1 MQKNFA
7 WSQKWFVPT
16 VPFLGIQCKCKEYPP
31 SPWSIGIITLRGN
44 MKLNLVTQSVT
55 GKILI
60 SKSLSVAVGKFRL
73 PVVPWKSSAFSL
85 CGARADVTL
94 GCGNSRGTGPE
105 GACSSDAAPPP
116 WRATFQASLRIWSE
130 CVFPALRRFASSVV
144 GALGFAFA
152 GRTKASV
159 PTRAVLSTSP
169 CFPHEPCSVPT
180 REVLRFYTGRAWRLY
195 DLERHP
201 GA

>member
-1 MQKNFA
+1 
-7 WSQKWFVPT
+7 
-16 VPFLGIQCKCKEYPP
+16 
-31 SPWSIGIITLRGN
+31 

-73 PVVPWKSSAFSL
+73 PIVPWKSSAFSL

-159 PTRAVLSTSP
+159 PTRAVLST
-169 CFPHEPCSVPT
+169 
-180 REVLRFYTGRAWRLY
+180 RAVLRAYRGGAPFLHRPCLAPLRFRTTPGRLVVVRGRGSWAW
-195 DLERHP
+195 
-201 GA
+201 

>member
-1 MQKNFA
+1 MGRNESGCEEGHELMQKNFA

-60 SKSLSVAVGKFRL
+60 SKSLSVAVGKFRS

-130 CVFPALRRFASSVV
+130 WCSRR
-144 GALGFAFA
+144 
-152 GRTKASV
+152 
-159 PTRAVLSTSP
+159 
-169 CFPHEPCSVPT
+169 
-180 REVLRFYTGRAWRLY
+180 
-195 DLERHP
+195 
-201 GA
+201 